1 MAKIYWTYNYV
12 DSRRNLLDELDS
24 FKYLIFHSITN
35 DTKVA
40 HDNAS
45 LQWLG
50 ARHVLGEA
58 AKKKGGYCYQKL
70 LGECMEAFCT
80 GSVATRWWPGG
91 HFALH
96 CEADKCCEMTK
107 MHDWQHRHTHT
118 HRKRETKQ
126 ACCSD
131 NKSSEIV
138 TERQCHKHTHTHTHP
153 ECECSCAT
161 SWHILGSFC
170 ICCFV

>member
-50 ARHVLGEA
+50 RKQAERRSQE
-58 AKKKGGYCYQKL
+58 KRWIL
-70 LGECMEAFCT
+70 LSEIASRVH
-80 GSVATRWWPGG
+80 GSLSHWQSGNSLVAWWP
-91 HFALH
+91 FCIALWG
-96 CEADKCCEMTK
+96 
-107 MHDWQHRHTHT
+107 WQVLWNDEDAWLATHTHT
-118 HRKRETKQ
+118 LRKRETKQ

-138 TERQCHKHTHTHTHP
+138 TERQSYKHTHTHMCAARP
-153 ECECSCAT
+153 EYECSCTT
-161 SWHILGSFC
+161 SWRILGSC